1 MAAEEVQKH
10 IFISG
15 KVQGVGFRAF
25 IRREAAV
32 LNIRGWA
39 KNLIDGRVEA
49 VIQGDKNKVAQMIEK
64 LKEGPSY
71 ARVDNLKI
79 NEEKLTEYSD
89 FQIKF

>member
-79 NEEKLTEYSD
+79 NEEELTEYSD

>member
-32 LNIRGWA
+32 LNLKGWA
-39 KNLIDGRVEA
+39 KNLVDGRVE
-49 VIQGDKNKVAQMIEK
+49 VVLQGEKNQVAQMIEK
-64 LKEGPSY
+64 LKEGPSF
-71 ARVDNLKI
+71 ARVDNLRV
-79 NEEKLTEYSD
+79 NQEEVGDYSD
-89 FQIKF
+89 FKIKF

>member
-32 LNIRGWA
+32 LNLKGWA
-39 KNLIDGRVEA
+39 KNLIDGRVEV
-49 VIQGDKNKVAQMIEK
+49 VIQGDKNKVSQMIEK
-64 LKEGPSY
+64 LESGPSF

-79 NEEKLTEYSD
+79 NEEELEEYSD
-89 FQIKF
+89 FKIKF

>member
-79 NEEKLTEYSD
+79 NEEELTEYSD
-89 FQIKF
+89 FQMKF